1 MSFSLCSCKA
11 TLSEITVLRLWF
23 HNDFSP
29 IWKKKH
35 QKKEQKPSGNK
46 HNIKRE
52 EGKVEQAHERH
63 NHNGGGTQTAVCG
76 FMNEPSTGTVLD
88 YTWPLNEWCRAGLYL
103 NYSGPANS
111 ESSPSTASP
120 ICDNNTDFKVSWGCT
135 WSSPSTN
142 QTDCF
147 MCKKKL
153 TCSPGYRRTDRVE
166 GLLTSTL
173 WGPEFFYSFRL
184 TLNFHFYHA
193 SLVKTALMYCT
204 YLASFI
210 ISFTAFSEVPTLLI
224 NRYASVSLIST
235 RNLFFLN
242 HP

>member
-1 MSFSLCSCKA
+1 MAAVHKQQSVGSWMSPPLGLFLIIHDLLMSDAELAC
-11 TLSEITVLRLWF
+11 TWTTVDLLIRS
-23 HNDFSP
+23 HHP
-29 IWKKKH
+29 
-35 QKKEQKPSGNK
+35 QQG
-46 HNIKRE
+46 
-52 EGKVEQAHERH
+52 
-63 NHNGGGTQTAVCG
+63 
-76 FMNEPSTGTVLD
+76 
-88 YTWPLNEWCRAGLYL
+88 
-103 NYSGPANS
+103 
-111 ESSPSTASP
+111 TASP

-210 ISFTAFSEVPTLLI
+210 ISFTAFSEVPTLLM

-235 RNLFFLN
+235 INLFFLN
-242 HP
+242 HS